1 MRCGSWKSGFFIL
14 LALLLLGGCNK
25 GTPAGGGGS
34 ANAGGAKRLIL
45 LTNGDDPFWDA
56 MRSGMEDA
64 AKDLKLD
71 EVNLKAELDKN
82 DNTPK
87 GQVDKLKQYASQTD
101 VAGVA
106 VSVTDAKNVAIA
118 DAMRNLQKQGVK
130 VITVDSDVDRDA
142 ARDARFAYLG
152 TDNVT
157 GGKELGKTAKGLRPD
172 GGKYVCFVG
181 LKSAANAEERVD
193 GFGQGAGD
201 KFTQLEYL
209 GDDMDLNVAQKN
221 VRDALDRHPEADTL
235 VGIWAYNA
243 HAIADTVKDR
253 NVRDK
258 TTVVVFDAAPA
269 ALKDMEAGL
278 IDAMVVQNPYDM
290 GYKAMRLMKALIADD
305 QATVKAMYPTW
316 DAEAKKFTDP
326 NGDLIITGLKV
337 VVPSDKSPL
346 KQGMFNEDT
355 EFLTLDNFKAWLTS
369 KKLTGS

>member
-1 MRCGSWKSGFFIL
+1 MRGGTWKLCG
-14 LALLLLGGCNK
+14 LALLVAAVAVGGCRK
-25 GTPAGGGGS
+25 DTESTGGKATAAGT
-34 ANAGGAKRLIL
+34 KRLIL

-64 AKDLKLD
+64 AKELKLD
-71 EVNLKAELDKN
+71 EAKLKAELDKN

-130 VITVDSDVDRDA
+130 VITVDSDVDRSV

-193 GFGQGAGD
+193 GFAQGAGD
-201 KFTQLEYL
+201 KFKQLEYL

-269 ALKDMEAGL
+269 ALIDMDAGL

-290 GYKAMRLMKALIADD
+290 GYKAMRLMKALIGDD
-305 QATVKAMYPTW
+305 QATVKEMYPAW
-316 DAEAKKFTDP
+316 DAGEKKFTEP
-326 NGDLIITGLKV
+326 EGDLIITGLKV
-337 VVPSDKSPL
+337 VVPDDKSPL
-346 KQGMFNEDT
+346 RREMFNEDT
-355 EFLTLDNFKAWLTS
+355 EFLTLDNFKAWLNS